1 MSELKNKIILLVLL
15 ITLIFGGSYILNDI
29 NFTNI
34 TLGNVIVIIIVV
46 MILIVGV
53 NVILSS
59 RNNKE
64 LKSRD
69 RLFNSL
75 VQNSDTVYLM
85 YEYKTKKI
93 VYMSKN
99 VSEVLAIEK
108 SENIEDYLNVIND
121 IFKLPILKDSLRSWD
136 EESDFVSQMLSYVNS
151 STLNKLWIKVKLYP
165 TFDKKNHYLVIL
177 ISNVSDEHEQQ
188 HLLVTQA
195 SDIKSREKQ
204 LNQITASSYDNEI
217 NVNLTSGEFALR
229 NLKNDLKYFGDNRI
243 GNYEHEIADII
254 EQYVNANNAKEVAN
268 ILSLNNLV
276 KLAEDSD
283 LEPISIRYQTNDK
296 NNTIWLESTIFFTNN
311 KGEIIVTILTKNVTE
326 NAEYMRIQNQ
336 KLENALMDAKK
347 ANKAKSEFLAIMS
360 HEIRTPLNAIIG
372 LSESALTEE
381 LPRTVHEDIESINS
395 ASNNVLQIIDG
406 ILDIS
411 KIETGNIKLVEK
423 EYDVAKLFKNLETIT
438 TEQIG
443 DKKIT
448 LEMEIANNIPAKLFG
463 DSGKLKQIM
472 INILNNAVKYTNKG
486 TIKITGKCET
496 GRTNAKL
503 IISVSD
509 TGCGIERDKL
519 GKIFDDSKKTDN
531 KDYIEG
537 MGLTIAKNLIDLLKG
552 EIEVESKVGEGSTF
566 TVIVD
571 QKVISDE
578 TIGQMTNYDPQKK
591 RINTFNAG
599 GNKVLV
605 VDDNKLN
612 LRVAERL
619 LKKYNIEVTLV
630 ESGQECIDTIKNNQ
644 NFDLI
649 LLDQMMPNMNGTETL
664 HKLKDI
670 KNFNIPVIVLTA
682 DAIVGKKEEY
692 LNEGFD
698 DYLSKPIEID
708 TLTDILKKHLKK

>member
-1 MSELKNKIILLVLL
+1 MKEIKNKIILLILL

-29 NFTNI
+29 NFNNI
-34 TLGNVIVIIIVV
+34 TLINVVIILVVV
-46 MILIVGV
+46 MILIICV
-53 NVILSS
+53 NLILGSKH
-59 RNNKE
+59 NKE

-75 VQNSDTVYLM
+75 IQNSDTIYLM
-85 YEYKTKKI
+85 YDYKSKKI

-99 VSEVLAIEK
+99 IPEVLNINE
-108 SENIEDYLNVIND
+108 SENNDDYLNTISE

-136 EESDFVSQMLSYVNS
+136 EESEFISQMLSFVNPQ
-151 STLNKLWIKVKLYP
+151 TLEKIWIKVKLYP
-165 TFDKKNHYLVIL
+165 SFEKKNHYLIIL
-177 ISNVSDEHEQQ
+177 ISNVSDEHAQQ

-204 LNQITASSYDNEI
+204 LNQITASSYDIEM
-217 NVNLTSGEFALR
+217 NVNLTSGEFNLR

-243 GNYEHEIADII
+243 GNYEHELAEITDNYINPEDI
-254 EQYVNANNAKEVAN
+254 KDFSN
-268 ILSLNNLV
+268 ILLLKNLI
-276 KLAEDSD
+276 KLAKDSD
-283 LEPISIRYQTNDK
+283 LEPISIRYRTKDKTN
-296 NNTIWLESTIFFTNN
+296 TVWLESTVFFTNN

-326 NAEYMRIQNQ
+326 NAEYMRTQNQ
-336 KLENALMDAKK
+336 KLENALIDAKN

-423 EYDVAKLFKNLETIT
+423 EYDVSKLFKNLETIT

-443 DKKIT
+443 NKDIK
-448 LEMEIANNIPAKLFG
+448 LEMDISNNIPSKLFG
-463 DSGKLKQIM
+463 DSGKIKQVL
-472 INILNNAVKYTNKG
+472 INILNNAVKYTDKG
-486 TIKITGKCET
+486 TITITGKCET
-496 GRTNAKL
+496 GSNNAKL
-503 IISVSD
+503 IISISD
-509 TGCGIERDKL
+509 TGCGIERSKL
-519 GKIFDDSKKTDN
+519 SKIFDDSKKTDN

-566 TVIVD
+566 TVKID
-571 QKVISDE
+571 QKIISEE
-578 TIGQMTNYDPQKK
+578 TIGEMKNYDPQKK
-591 RINTFNAG
+591 RINTFNAEG
-599 GNKVLV
+599 KKILV

-619 LKKYNIEVTLV
+619 LKKYNIEVTSV
-630 ESGQECIDTIKNNQ
+630 SSGQECIDAIKKSNKY
-644 NFDLI
+644 DLI
-649 LLDQMMPNMNGTETL
+649 LLDQMMPDMNGTETL
-664 HKLKDI
+664 HELKNI
-670 KNFNIPVIVLTA
+670 KGFNIPVIVLTA

-692 LNEGFD
+692 LSEGFD
-698 DYLSKPIEID
+698 DYLSKPIETN
-708 TLTDILKKHLKK
+708 TLTSILKKYLKN